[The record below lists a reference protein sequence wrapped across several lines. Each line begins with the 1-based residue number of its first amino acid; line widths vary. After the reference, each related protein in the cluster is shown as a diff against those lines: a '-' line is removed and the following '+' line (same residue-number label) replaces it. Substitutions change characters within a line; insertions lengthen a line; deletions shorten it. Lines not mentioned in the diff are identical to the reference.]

1 MSLNYT
7 TLRDLLVPIGETTY
21 ESIYWTERDFIFI
34 SLVATVMLWAAMVCL
49 IELCIAKENHVDD
62 TALDGGLIDDGVDDD
77 QYDDQY
83 DDQADIP
90 TEPNSPD
97 PSPDYDQSPL
107 DNTSD
112 LPLGNPSTIQD
123 PPTNSSWVARSYCNT
138 ARFDWSKV
146 NPTPRS
152 QKRVRS
158 IDVSLKDYTVD
169 EYPIGYMRLDNK
181 TRAIYPIRRMSH

>member
-1 MSLNYT
+1 MLMSLNYT

-34 SLVATVMLWAAMVCL
+34 SLVAAVMLWAMMVCL
-49 IELCIAKENHVDD
+49 IELCIAKENYVDD
-62 TALDGGLIDDGVDDD
+62 TTLDGELINDGVD
-77 QYDDQY
+77 

-90 TEPNSPD
+90 TEPNSPE
-97 PSPDYDQSPL
+97 PSPDYDRDPDRNYPP

-123 PPTNSSWVARSYCNT
+123 PPTNSNWVARSYCN
-138 ARFDWSKV
+138 ASRFDWSKV
-146 NPTPRS
+146 NPIPRS

-158 IDVSLKDYTVD
+158 IDVSLNDYTVD

-181 TRAIYPIRRMSH
+181 TRAIHPIRRMSH